1 MCKEKCPTVHKH
13 RAQTTNKPTYALTP
27 QGSTYTDLL
36 LIYNWSDKS
45 LFTVSY
51 SLHRLSSSL

>member
-27 QGSTYTDLL
+27 QGSTYTDRSIASPPMEIGLR
-36 LIYNWSDKS
+36 DDEK
-45 LFTVSY
+45 
-51 SLHRLSSSL
+51 